1 MKASEKE
8 KKREKTKR
16 KEKPAPT
23 WADFNRLQPN

>member
-8 KKREKTKR
+8 KERKTKR